1 MSKKIVLP
9 VLLVAVVVAVWF
21 LFFNNKKQ
29 PVIDQ
34 KPEAIKVSKHSET
47 FNQSMQTVMNAYF
60 DMTKG
65 FVNWD
70 TAVVA
75 KTSAALKQ
83 ALDNLKIGEIQK
95 DTAIY
100 ESALGP
106 LDNIKVELT
115 GLIGDT
121 SLARKREDFNMVSQ
135 NLYDFLRTIRY
146 DASKLYF
153 QECPMA
159 FDDEKPGNW
168 LSTEVE
174 SDNPYLGT
182 KHPKYGSSMLSCGEP
197 KDTLNF
203 IIADSM
209 KK

>member
-1 MSKKIVLP
+1 MNKKIVIP
-9 VLLVAVVVAVWF
+9 VLLAAIIVAAWF
-21 LFFNNKKQ
+21 LFFNKKKAEVVDEKLQ
-29 PVIDQ
+29 
-34 KPEAIKVSKHSET
+34 AITVSKHSDA
-47 FNQSMQTVMNAYF
+47 FNKSISPVMTAYF
-60 DMTKG
+60 ALTTG

-70 TAVVA
+70 TVAVA
-75 KTSAALKQ
+75 KASAELKTT
-83 ALDNLKIGEIQK
+83 LDSLKITELQK
-95 DTAIY
+95 DTVIY

-106 LDNIKVELT
+106 LDNIKTELA
-115 GLIGDT
+115 GLIGDET
-121 SLARKREDFNMVSQ
+121 IEKKRQDFNMVSQ

-146 DASKLYF
+146 DNSKLYF

-168 LSTEVE
+168 LSTEAE
-174 SDNPYLGT
+174 SNNPYLGT

-203 IIADSM
+203 MLADTL

>member
-1 MSKKIVLP
+1 MNKKMVIP
-9 VLLVAVVVAVWF
+9 VLLIAVIAAAWF
-21 LFFNNKKQ
+21 LFFNKKKE
-29 PVIDQ
+29 PVVDE
-34 KPEAIKVSKHSET
+34 KLEAIKVSKHSET
-47 FNQSMQTVMNAYF
+47 FNQSMQTVMTAYF

-70 TAVVA
+70 TDAVA
-75 KTSAALKQ
+75 KTSAVLKI
-83 ALDNLKIGEIQK
+83 ALDSLKIGEIQK

-106 LDNIKVELT
+106 LDNIKVEVT
-115 GLIGDT
+115 GLMADT
-121 SLARKREDFNMVSQ
+121 SLAKKREDFNMVSQ

-174 SDNPYLGT
+174 SNNPYLGT

-203 IIADSM
+203 IIADST

>member
-1 MSKKIVLP
+1 M
-9 VLLVAVVVAVWF
+9 
-21 LFFNNKKQ
+21 
-29 PVIDQ
+29 
-34 KPEAIKVSKHSET
+34 ET
-47 FNQSMQTVMNAYF
+47 YYA
-60 DMTKG
+60 MTTG

-70 TAVVA
+70 TTAVGKA
-75 KTSAALKQ
+75 AQQLKT
-83 ALDNLKIGEIQK
+83 ALDSVKINEIQK

-106 LDNIKVELT
+106 LDNIKTELA
-115 GLIGDT
+115 GLIGDNT
-121 SLARKREDFNMVSQ
+121 IDKKRQDFNMVSQ
-135 NLYDFLRTIRY
+135 NLYDFLRTIRF
-146 DASKLYF
+146 DESKLYF

-174 SDNPYLGT
+174 SNNPYLGT
-182 KHPKYGSSMLSCGEP
+182 KHPKYGATMLSCGEP

-203 IIADSM
+203 MAIDTT

>member
-1 MSKKIVLP
+1 MVIP
-9 VLLVAVVVAVWF
+9 VLLIAVIAAAWF
-21 LFFNNKKQ
+21 LFFNKKKE
-29 PVIDQ
+29 PVVDE
-34 KPEAIKVSKHSET
+34 KLEAIKVSKHSET
-47 FNQSMQTVMNAYF
+47 FNQSMQTVMTAYF

-70 TAVVA
+70 TDAVA
-75 KTSAALKQ
+75 KTSAVLKI
-83 ALDNLKIGEIQK
+83 ALDSLKIGEIQK

-106 LDNIKVELT
+106 LDNIKVEVT
-115 GLIGDT
+115 GLMADT
-121 SLARKREDFNMVSQ
+121 SLAKKREDFNMVSQ

-174 SDNPYLGT
+174 SNNPYLGT

-203 IIADSM
+203 IIADST